1 VSEGAHRH
9 YANPR
14 GQAMLE
20 PIEGVNAMVFPL
32 HSIYPA
38 HVGDRVEV
46 LNLDGSIAYRGVVI
60 RVDRAVTVRAYGS
73 REAIAEHPAS
83 VRLVVEPAWL

>member
-1 VSEGAHRH
+1 
-9 YANPR
+9 
-14 GQAMLE
+14 MLNL
-20 PIEGVNAMVFPL
+20 IEGVTAMAFPL

-38 HVGDRVEV
+38 RIGDNVEV

-60 RVDRAVTVRAYGS
+60 RVDGAVTVRANSS

-83 VRLVVEPAWL
+83 VRLLVEPMWL

>member
-1 VSEGAHRH
+1 
-9 YANPR
+9 
-14 GQAMLE
+14 MLE
-20 PIEGVNAMVFPL
+20 AIEGVNAMTFPL

-60 RVDRAVTVRAYGS
+60 HVDGAVTVRSYGS

-83 VRLVVEPAWL
+83 VRLVVEPTWL